1 MKVALYRGFRAS
13 NLFKSLV
20 GEYEGK
26 VVDLL
31 KNGEYHAHYRRA
43 FLLKTI

>member
-1 MKVALYRGFRAS
+1 MKVALYRGFRT
-13 NLFKSLV
+13 NDLFKDLV

-31 KNGEYHAHYRRA
+31 KNGEYNVHYRRA